1 MLVPVYQSEIATK
14 QIRGRLVSLQQW
26 AITIGIAVSFWIN
39 YSKSCSKKKQNDI
52 FFISKKVQ
60 TYIFSAVVLLGGF
73 HWLYKSFLHWYL
85 LLVFY
90 SFHFHHVG

>member
-39 YSKSCSKKKQNDI
+39 YSKSCSKKKRKRY
-52 FFISKKVQ
+52 FLFLKR
-60 TYIFSAVVLLGGF
+60 YRHLFSRQ
-73 HWLYKSFLHWYL
+73 
-85 LLVFY
+85 
-90 SFHFHHVG
+90 

>member
-39 YSKSCSKKKQNDI
+39 YSKSCSKRNKT
-52 FFISKKVQ
+52 ISFLFLKR
-60 TYIFSAVVLLGGF
+60 YRHIFSRQ
-73 HWLYKSFLHWYL
+73 
-85 LLVFY
+85 
-90 SFHFHHVG
+90 